1 MSEKERQTTDSDQGG
16 EGTNSFNG
24 KSYDAMT
31 KSIGEN
37 PIGNTV
43 GGEKPLDDGTK

>member
-16 EGTNSFNG
+16 EGTNSFHN
-24 KSYDAMT
+24 KSYEALT
-31 KSIGEN
+31 KDIGLN
-37 PIGNTV
+37 PIGNTT